1 MMKQFPNFSKADDE
15 SVIDILAF
23 EYDNFKTGDS
33 TVADQ
38 WLRFKVIIQD
48 CVQRFIPSTSNKV

>member
-1 MMKQFPNFSKADDE
+1 MMKRFPNFSKADDE

-38 WLRFKVIIQD
+38 WLRFNVIIQD